1 MAVTINVLN
10 AGNMTLGS
18 GGSTPA
24 SHEETWY
31 KYDGDT
37 EWRTVMLG
45 GTIALFDNEGNL
57 TGQIENPWDIVAIEI
72 GTGTQANPVTSIGS
86 DAFYGCNGLTS
97 VTIGNGVTII
107 GDYAFSGCSGLTS
120 VTIPDSVT
128 NIGNYAFYNCS
139 GLTSVTIGNGVTS
152 IGEYAFDSCY
162 ILTSVVFYGK
172 TLEQVQNIEDDNGN
186 KQYPWG
192 IEDAASIINVA

>member
-97 VTIGNGVTII
+97 VTIGNGVT
-107 GDYAFSGCSGLTS
+107 
-120 VTIPDSVT
+120 
-128 NIGNYAFYNCS
+128 
-139 GLTSVTIGNGVTS
+139 S